1 METKTTKQ
9 ELVAMMTAVKN
20 AISTMVEKALSE
32 TNLTY
37 FVDTTEQC
45 NPDRTTVSMAVSIMN
60 DFNATDRFSCDLRSW
75 ETPSENM
82 AVLVDFFARVNA
94 AMTPKPEPEVKV
106 ETKQISVPYVIE
118 VVEDGVRVCVGDED
132 FVIALQDAE
141 GDYEWQ
147 EAVDKFGDDMPT
159 VKQAHIIG
167 AYHDEIQEKL
177 KEAGGDELDGWL
189 WTRSEYNARSAWLY
203 YGNNGTVDGYGGK
216 YGSCGVR
223 PVRASNKNA

>member
-37 FVDTTEQC
+37 LVDMTEQC
-45 NPDRTTVSMAVSIMN
+45 NPDSMTVSMAVSIMN
-60 DFNATDRFSCDLRSW
+60 DFNVTDRFSCDLRSW
-75 ETPSENM
+75 ETPAENM

-94 AMTPKPEPEVKV
+94 AMMPNPEPEVKV
-106 ETKQISVPYVIE
+106 ETKQISAPYVIE

-132 FVIALQDAE
+132 FVIALHDAE
-141 GDYEWQ
+141 GEYGWQ
-147 EAVDKFGDDMPT
+147 DAVDKFGDDMPT

-189 WTRSEYNARSAWLY
+189 WTRSEYSAISAWLY
-203 YGNNGTVDGYGGK
+203 NGYRGTVYTDGK
-216 YGSCGVR
+216 YYSTEVR

>member
-9 ELVAMMTAVKN
+9 GLVAMTTAVKN
-20 AISTMVEKALSE
+20 AISTMVEKAMSE

-45 NPDRTTVSMAVSIMN
+45 YPDRTTVSISVSIMD
-60 DFNATDRFSCDLRSW
+60 DFNVKDRFSCDLRSW

-132 FVIALQDAE
+132 FVIALHDAE
-141 GDYEWQ
+141 GEYEWQ

-189 WTRSEYNARSAWLY
+189 WTRSEYNAYHAWFY
-203 YGNNGTVDGYGGK
+203 YGNNGNVNHYYK
-216 YGSCGVR
+216 YNSHGVR